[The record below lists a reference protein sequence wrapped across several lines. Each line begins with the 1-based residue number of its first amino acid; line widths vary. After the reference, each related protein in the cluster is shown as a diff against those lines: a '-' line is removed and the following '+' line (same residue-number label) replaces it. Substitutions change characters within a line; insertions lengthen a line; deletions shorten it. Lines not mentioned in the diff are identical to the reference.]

1 MRKHS
6 IAMQNAID
14 EIAQIEKQDREDRQE
29 KRRKES
35 LVTCGECQKPLG
47 FSDNNFE
54 LWAKLVIYRSNNT
67 AIQFDCPNCGKRLYA
82 RITIDEQP
90 SKVPF

>member
-6 IAMQNAID
+6 TAMQNAID
-14 EIAQIEKQDREDRQE
+14 EIARIEKQDDEDRQK

-35 LVTCGECQKPLG
+35 LVTCGECARLLG
-47 FSDNNFE
+47 CNNDFE
-54 LWAKLVIYRSNNT
+54 LWAKLVIYRSGNI

-82 RITIDEQP
+82 RITIDEQL
-90 SKVPF
+90 SSVPF